1 MKYTMILF
9 CLDYLSEV
17 YYMQF
22 LKDSK
27 YKTRPG
33 YILSLFTALK
43 MILKFKNLGTILFQT
58 FEIYYLEG
66 LPSPEAGLHT
76 AYKTLLLVLRA
87 YHGPV
92 SLLLFNAFPTF
103 SFCLVVTRD
112 LFYWSLCWYCLFGPM
127 AFSTTSFFSGKK
139 TQY

>member
-76 AYKTLLLVLRA
+76 A
-87 YHGPV
+87 
-92 SLLLFNAFPTF
+92 
-103 SFCLVVTRD
+103 
-112 LFYWSLCWYCLFGPM
+112 
-127 AFSTTSFFSGKK
+127 
-139 TQY
+139 